1 MARDRR
7 WEVRLTRAM
16 PTMGAVMTFVSVIAF
31 LVVGVLVVDT
41 LLRRPAAA
49 VWLLTWCMAAFA
61 VAVRNAMK
69 SIETMNSRAWR
80 SMARVA
86 LASGLIALAYPG
98 WWLR

>member
-1 MARDRR
+1 
-7 WEVRLTRAM
+7 M
-16 PTMGAVMTFVSVIAF
+16 PAVGAVMTFVSVIAF

-49 VWLLTWCMAAFA
+49 WLLTWCLAAFA
-61 VAVRNAMK
+61 VAIRNAVT

-80 SMARVA
+80 PMAWVA
-86 LASGLIALAYPG
+86 LASGLIVLAYPG